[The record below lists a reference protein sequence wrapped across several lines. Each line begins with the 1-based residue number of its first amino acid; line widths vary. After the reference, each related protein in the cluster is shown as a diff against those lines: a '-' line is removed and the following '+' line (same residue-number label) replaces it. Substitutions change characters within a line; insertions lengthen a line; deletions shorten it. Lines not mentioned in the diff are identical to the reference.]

1 MTESH
6 PPSSA
11 PPTEPPSERSS
22 ERRIE
27 KALDVLLGL
36 SSFSWAVLGLLH
48 EAGPPLLAR
57 LGASLVNATVGLL
70 FLIRSPAKVSSTNRE
85 LLRALPSALAG
96 LAAWRLSGDDWP
108 PALALAFL
116 SVAVLVSV
124 TLLFL
129 GRSFAIFPALRTVK
143 ARGPYRVVRHPLYA
157 LELLLVALSGA
168 VYAWWAGA
176 GLALVTALALIPRIE
191 DEERV
196 LAQDPRYAAYQSEVR
211 YRLLPGVY

>member
-1 MTESH
+1 MTESQ
-6 PPSSA
+6 PPASA
-11 PPTEPPSERSS
+11 PPLKPPRERAT

-36 SSFSWAVLGLLH
+36 SSFSWAALGLLH
-48 EAGPPLLAR
+48 HEGPPLLAR

-70 FLIRSPAKVSSTNRE
+70 FLIRSPAQISATYRE
-85 LLRALPSALAG
+85 LMRALPSALAG
-96 LAAWRLSGDDWP
+96 LAAWRLSGDEWP
-108 PALALAFL
+108 ELLAIAFL
-116 SVAVLVSV
+116 CVALLASV

-129 GRSFAIFPALRTVK
+129 GRAFAVLPALRALR

-157 LELLLVALSGA
+157 LELLLLALSGA
-168 VYAWWAGA
+168 VHAWWAGV
-176 GLALVTALALIPRIE
+176 GLALLTALALIPRIR

-196 LAQDPRYAAYQSEVR
+196 LARDPHYAAYQSAVR